1 MRVGA
6 QIPKPRQSP
15 TRMLETTTT
24 YDRVYIASGG
34 KGTRAIS
41 QIPSLM
47 ALVSN
52 HKDTKDTKETR
63 VNKPLFARFLC
74 VFVSLWLPTLGSR
87 DPLAGE
93 HGSARE
99 ESLVAGPFVA
109 VVVEKLEIPFAQLE
123 ERDIGGRAD
132 VQRTAVAEHL
142 EGS

>member
-6 QIPKPRQSP
+6 QIPKPPQSP

-74 VFVSLWLPTLGSR
+74 VFVSLWLPSNPPGNH
-87 DPLAGE
+87 PPIAFIHHGE
-93 HGSARE
+93 IRWPN
-99 ESLVAGPFVA
+99 ES
-109 VVVEKLEIPFAQLE
+109 
-123 ERDIGGRAD
+123 
-132 VQRTAVAEHL
+132 
-142 EGS
+142 